1 LYVTMPTLLAFSSI
15 AYTDIVAA
23 STQVAALFAL
33 SVWLESPTVANTFWL
48 GLSLGFA
55 FLAKLTSVLF
65 LPAAAACMLI
75 VWLLGMKK
83 ETKLNLARRSGQV
96 VGALALS
103 VLIVWAGYRFSLKP
117 LQEATNINPNTMPTF
132 QHFPAMARVALQ
144 RLVVENPRLP
154 APELLHGVSIAWV
167 LNKTTS
173 TSYLFGQLRNGG
185 WWYFYLCALCLKLP
199 LPVLLL
205 FAVGLIL
212 LFKREK
218 RVAEWL
224 PVAGLLGILLVTTRI
239 TYQVGIRHI
248 LVCLPL
254 IAIVTATGLG
264 DWLDRISWRS
274 APAIVLSVLVL
285 WQIGES
291 VKSEGD
297 FLAYFNEFA
306 GKDPSKSL
314 VTGCDL
320 DCGQDLEK
328 LAQELRSRQINHL
341 TLAVWTSADLNR
353 TDFPA
358 YDIPVPGNDVEGW
371 IAVSSRAIRTGEFL
385 HQSVPPHSFDWL
397 AHQTPVAHVG
407 RTITLYHVVSGHV
420 PQ

>member
-1 LYVTMPTLLAFSSI
+1 
-15 AYTDIVAA
+15 
-23 STQVAALFAL
+23 
-33 SVWLESPTVANTFWL
+33 
-48 GLSLGFA
+48 
-55 FLAKLTSVLF
+55 
-65 LPAAAACMLI
+65 
-75 VWLLGMKK
+75 
-83 ETKLNLARRSGQV
+83 
-96 VGALALS
+96 
-103 VLIVWAGYRFSLKP
+103 
-117 LQEATNINPNTMPTF
+117 
-132 QHFPAMARVALQ
+132 
-144 RLVVENPRLP
+144 
-154 APELLHGVSIAWV
+154 
-167 LNKTTS
+167 
-173 TSYLFGQLRNGG
+173 
-185 WWYFYLCALCLKLP
+185 
-199 LPVLLL
+199 VLLL

-397 AHQTPVAHVG
+397 EHQTPVAHVG
-407 RTITLYHVVSGHV
+407 RTITLYHIVSGHV